1 MIDQAEW
8 MNEWIAIDQGN
19 LFFHLSMHL
28 KDQISDWKSLRPK
41 PFGYNDIHGK
51 MIKGRIQTES
61 FNIKFFISPTFPS
74 KYEKNL
80 KLLNAVVFT
89 SAWPFS
95 S

>member
-61 FNIKFFISPTFPS
+61 FKIKFVLVQLVLVNM
-74 KYEKNL
+74 KKNW
-80 KLLNAVVFT
+80 NY
-89 SAWPFS
+89 
-95 S
+95 